1 MLKKDASVS
10 AQNCRSILYSAQ
22 FCHYCFRLD
31 FFFIWDE
38 NFCRLGTRNKQD
50 TSILP
55 DCTIVCSR

>member
-38 NFCRLGTRNKQD
+38 NFCRLGNYGHRKEQR
-50 TSILP
+50 SW
-55 DCTIVCSR
+55 